1 MASNVWFISL
11 AVFWGLITIGIQ
23 LVCLPLQVHDILG
36 FDLVTVGWV
45 MGMQSVATL
54 LSRPWAGRVTDR
66 LGGKRAVTLGFVAIA
81 VAGGLY
87 ACSSLPLNKIISLWL
102 IVAGR
107 LLSGTGEGLIITGGG
122 AWAVSAAGT
131 DKAGQAMSW
140 IGLAMFAGLAA
151 GATIGTQL
159 NNGVMPLLLL
169 LITLSGVIVIHPLAV
184 FRQATSEQSLPLH
197 TVLRY
202 ITRPGLVLA
211 LSSVGFS
218 VVSYFV
224 VLLFEN
230 RNLEDGGLAIGLF
243 GLGHVYYRL
252 AFSSRADRLTGKGW
266 IPAMLMAEA
275 SGLLLI
281 ALASVPLLALVG
293 AMLVGLGFSMI
304 YPLMIMPVLKSIPD
318 GSQGIVI
325 GVYDAFFDIATGM
338 AALCGGVVANLI
350 GMSGVFLI
358 AGAAVVFGIVG
369 VITESQTRIR

>member
-1 MASNVWFISL
+1 
-11 AVFWGLITIGIQ
+11 
-23 LVCLPLQVHDILG
+23 
-36 FDLVTVGWV
+36 
-45 MGMQSVATL
+45 
-54 LSRPWAGRVTDR
+54 
-66 LGGKRAVTLGFVAIA
+66 
-81 VAGGLY
+81 
-87 ACSSLPLNKIISLWL
+87 
-102 IVAGR
+102 
-107 LLSGTGEGLIITGGG
+107 
-122 AWAVSAAGT
+122 
-131 DKAGQAMSW
+131 MSW

-218 VVSYFV
+218 VVSSFV
-224 VLLFEN
+224 VLLFEI
-230 RNLEDGGLAIGLF
+230 RNWADGGLAIALF
-243 GLGHVYYRL
+243 GLGHVSSRL

>member
-218 VVSYFV
+218 VVSSFV
-224 VLLFEN
+224 VLLFEI
-230 RNLEDGGLAIGLF
+230 RNWADGGLAIALF
-243 GLGHVYYRL
+243 GLGHVSSRL